1 MWFLEGEL
9 DKDWPCS
16 YVSPIGMENKW
27 SRSSKWKKVL
37 KKMKGFVNSNCF
49 REVLY
54 VVKSSYQASPKPKK
68 IIKKY
73 KKTNDYQVS
82 TRLDMIINVYEK

>member
-1 MWFLEGEL
+1 
-9 DKDWPCS
+9 
-16 YVSPIGMENKW
+16 
-27 SRSSKWKKVL
+27 
-37 KKMKGFVNSNCF
+37 MKGFVNSNCF